1 MDVKLI
7 SGRMLQ
13 YVMKDVIIIVHKSY
27 FWKHCVVFFV
37 WNTLLLS
44 PISIFVGKKYFPTLT
59 FVWCCFVMQLNRRR
73 FVFYPAALFWYFTV
87 LFCTCCRCHSSCCLF
102 WYLQKKNP
110 IAFAAGE
117 RFVVWNQHCTRLRSD
132 ICVKTKENQ
141 IWNAADDR
149 IKRRNWGESLYG
161 FLPVW
166 QKEGEERDAGRRERR
181 RNNNDEQ
188 ASEREKDWTLP
199 SQISLSAV
207 WEENSIADVEK
218 ITRPDGWPFSWLQAR
233 AAVSLRVRIVS
244 HMLDAITSPPQRS
257 IWMHRGVWKKRRW
270 RIVILILSPS
280 QSGRPRPRAMRAG
293 VGGAD
298 ALKSPDNFGTHVWN
312 SNSWRVLQ
320 RRRENEK

>member
-1 MDVKLI
+1 MQQMTGLRGGTEGNHFTAFYRFDRK
-7 SGRMLQ
+7 RE
-13 YVMKDVIIIVHKSY
+13 
-27 FWKHCVVFFV
+27 
-37 WNTLLLS
+37 
-44 PISIFVGKKYFPTLT
+44 KK
-59 FVWCCFVMQLNRRR
+59 
-73 FVFYPAALFWYFTV
+73 
-87 LFCTCCRCHSSCCLF
+87 
-102 WYLQKKNP
+102 
-110 IAFAAGE
+110 G
-117 RFVVWNQHCTRLRSD
+117 TR
-132 ICVKTKENQ
+132 
-141 IWNAADDR
+141 
-149 IKRRNWGESLYG
+149 
-161 FLPVW
+161 
-166 QKEGEERDAGRRERR
+166 GEERGDGTTMMSR
-181 RNNNDEQ
+181 
-188 ASEREKDWTLP
+188 REKDWTLP

-257 IWMHRGVWKKRRW
+257 IWMHRGAWKKRRW

-280 QSGRPRPRAMRAG
+280 QSGRPRSRAMRAG